1 LRNTKP
7 PNEARLLGSAKME
20 ESRKRTYKMKEEMV
34 VRVGK
39 HESPS
44 PGAAQKEA
52 ETHTTR
58 MRQFRRREKWK

>member
-1 LRNTKP
+1 
-7 PNEARLLGSAKME
+7 ME